1 MASAFTLGY
10 VHLFTKKMNRQN
22 ITAMMAVKIVIP
34 NITDDPGMFLGL
46 FGRENVTAAANETAG
61 MITTNMKMEIS
72 ICIVI

>member
-1 MASAFTLGY
+1 
-10 VHLFTKKMNRQN
+10 
-22 ITAMMAVKIVIP
+22 MMAVKIVIP

-61 MITTNMKMEIS
+61 MIITNMKMEIS